1 LREWKAAVPRMIV
14 LAWVAIT
21 FAIVM
26 LAIFVAIVLIARR
39 IYLRVRRSRPLAGAM
54 LRTRARFSYGPQQ
67 KVLRLRV
74 RLQETLD
81 SGQTAIDLAVRSDG
95 PRGELPRLFRRIQT
109 EGIALESQLRLMES
123 ETDPAILAAELAVAT
138 RRVDELTGLV
148 RRLRSAVASGLGE
161 FTDDTLA
168 ALHSDVDREVAALQA
183 GMQELHALNGT
194 DGSFEPY
201 RQQSTER
208 LSRGKRS

>member
-1 LREWKAAVPRMIV
+1 MIV

-21 FAIVM
+21 FAIVV
-26 LAIFVAIVLIARR
+26 LAVVVAIVLIARTM
-39 IYLRVRRSRPLAGAM
+39 YLRVRRSRPLAGAV

-67 KVLRLRV
+67 RVLRLRV
-74 RLQETLD
+74 RLQETLE
-81 SGQTAIDLAVRSDG
+81 SGQAAIDLAVRSDG

-123 ETDPAILAAELAVAT
+123 EADPAVLAAELPVVT

-148 RRLRSAVASGLGE
+148 RRLRSSVARGLGE
-161 FTDDTLA
+161 LSDDTLS
-168 ALHSDVDREVAALQA
+168 ALRSDVDREVAALHA

-194 DGSFEPY
+194 DGSSEPY
-201 RQQSTER
+201 PPQSTER
-208 LSRGKRS
+208 LSQGNRS

>member
-1 LREWKAAVPRMIV
+1 MMV
-14 LAWVAIT
+14 LGWIAIT
-21 FAIVM
+21 FAVVM
-26 LAIFVAIVLIARR
+26 LAIAVTVVVIARR
-39 IYLRVRRSRPLAGAM
+39 IYLRIRRSRPLAGAV

-81 SGQTAIDLAVRSDG
+81 SGQAAIDLAVRSEG
-95 PRGELPRLFRRIQT
+95 PKGELPRLFRRIQT

-123 ETDPAILAAELAVAT
+123 ERDSAVLATELPVVT

-148 RRLRSAVASGLGE
+148 RRLRSAVSSGLGE
-161 FTDDTLA
+161 LSDDTLG
-168 ALHSDVDREVAALQA
+168 ALHSDVDREVAALHA

-194 DGSFEPY
+194 DGSPEPY
-201 RQQSTER
+201 RQQSTAR
-208 LSRGKRS
+208 LSRGNRS

>member
-1 LREWKAAVPRMIV
+1 MAPMMV
-14 LAWVAIT
+14 LGWIAIT
-21 FAIVM
+21 FAVVM
-26 LAIFVAIVLIARR
+26 LAIAVTVVVIARR
-39 IYLRVRRSRPLAGAM
+39 IYLRIRRSRPLAGAV

-67 KVLRLRV
+67 RVLRLRV

-81 SGQTAIDLAVRSDG
+81 SGQAAIDLAVRSEG
-95 PRGELPRLFRRIQT
+95 PKGELPRLFRRIQT

-123 ETDPAILAAELAVAT
+123 ERDSAVLAAELPVVT

-161 FTDDTLA
+161 LSDDTLS
-168 ALHSDVDREVAALQA
+168 ALHSDVDREVAALHA

-194 DGSFEPY
+194 DGSPEPY

-208 LSRGKRS
+208 LSRGNRS